1 MSLLGTDE
9 ILDVSDEQALSN
21 ARLVLADLTSYD
33 DQKIYDA
40 AAHVA
45 AHGETQNE
53 RERALAFMTLLS
65 GLVKDDE

>member
-1 MSLLGTDE
+1 MSLLDTDE

-33 DQKIYDA
+33 DQTIYDA
-40 AAHVA
+40 ASHVA
-45 AHGETQNE
+45 SYGETQNE

-65 GLVKDDE
+65 GLVQDEG